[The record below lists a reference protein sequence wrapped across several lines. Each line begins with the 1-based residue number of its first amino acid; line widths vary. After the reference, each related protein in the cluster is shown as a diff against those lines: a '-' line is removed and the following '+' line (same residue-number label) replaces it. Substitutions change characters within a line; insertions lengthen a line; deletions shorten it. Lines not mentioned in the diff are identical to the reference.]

1 MKKKITELKKAC
13 KAFSHHIIMVDQWT
27 NDIISIKDRSSFE
40 GCIRDLV
47 KIGVMI
53 YITGGIEE

>member
-1 MKKKITELKKAC
+1 MKKKINELKKAC
-13 KAFSHHIIMVDQWT
+13 KALRHHIIVVDQWT
-27 NDIISIKDRSSFE
+27 NDIITIWDRSKFD

>member
-1 MKKKITELKKAC
+1 MKKKINELKKAC
-13 KAFSHHIIMVDQWT
+13 KAFSHHIIVVDQKT
-27 NDIISIKDRSSFE
+27 NDIICVWDRSSFV

>member
-1 MKKKITELKKAC
+1 MKKKISELKKAC
-13 KAFSHHIIMVDQWT
+13 KAFSHHIIMVDQCT
-27 NDIISIKDRSSFE
+27 NDIISIKDRASFE